1 MRGLEYAGIGGCCEK
16 NDPEEWSQHPCR
28 ESLCDGRLEVSCRIT
43 TSLFLETRLP
53 RGGIASSL
61 RLSTQDHSGCTTSWT
76 SGSATSPDE
85 CLRKS
90 SQREGR
96 GRSLLRSTA
105 SKFVL
110 VRPAIT
116 PSGFSLESGRHQGIS
131 LWRPCQHRSP
141 ENLSRRHWHKEPCKL
156 SEAALC
162 LARGPATN
170 YWERKCYRCFRNYCT
185 HCAPFMLVSQ
195 VFSCHTLAP

>member
-1 MRGLEYAGIGGCCEK
+1 M
-16 NDPEEWSQHPCR
+16 
-28 ESLCDGRLEVSCRIT
+28 SCRIT

-53 RGGIASSL
+53 RGGIASSFTTVHTTPL
-61 RLSTQDHSGCTTSWT
+61 RLYYVM
-76 SGSATSPDE
+76 DE
-85 CLRKS
+85 R
-90 SQREGR
+90 QRHQARRMLKKVIAKRSEGR
-96 GRSLLRSTA
+96 LLRSTA

-141 ENLSRRHWHKEPCKL
+141 ENPSRRHWHKEPCKL